1 MNETNKHTINDKEL
15 EILALWN
22 EKQIFEKSLEH
33 PASLDTPRGSFS
45 FYDGPPFAT
54 GMPHHG
60 HILAG
65 TIKDMIP
72 RYQTMRGNYV
82 RRIWGWDCHGLPVE
96 NLIEKK
102 LGLNH
107 KREIEEYGI
116 DKFNEEAKNSVLE
129 YEHEWKKI
137 VPRLGRFID
146 MEHAYKTMDAS
157 YTESIWWSFSELYKK
172 GLAYEGHKIM
182 HVCTRCETSLAQSE
196 VALGYKD
203 VTDISVTVKLELI
216 DEPGTFLLAWT
227 TTPWTLPGNVAAAV
241 KQDAEYT
248 YFSMEGDTH
257 VGNTYVVASERITYA
272 TKGAPYTALRTVVG
286 SELVGKKYIPA
297 FNYYKDTELENKE
310 NIWKV
315 WHADFVTMDTGTGIV
330 HEAPAFGAED
340 MELAKKLS
348 LPVIKHVRMD
358 GTFTPE
364 VSDFQGL
371 YVKQKGDTQ
380 STDIEIIKKL
390 AHTGKLFAKEKL
402 IHSYPHCWRCDTP
415 LLNYATSS
423 WFVDVPKL
431 KEKLISENQKIGWVP
446 EHIKDGRFGKWLE
459 GAREW
464 AVSRSRYWGAPLP
477 VWKCAECDKVEV
489 IGSLEEL
496 GSKLTAHNTYGVM
509 RHGECVGNTEDL
521 ADSGKNI
528 DNHLTEKG
536 RADTLAE
543 AQRLLSEGKPDIII
557 SSPLLRAQETTHI
570 LKEALGLPDEAVLT
584 DDRLREFAFGAHDGK
599 KFDEFWDE
607 MRYLHYHFDA
617 TMQGSESYRGV
628 QERMLSVIFDSEKK
642 YQGKKILLVT
652 HGGPMWML
660 IAGAKHMSDD
670 QARAYRQEMKKIQGP
685 RYFLP
690 NARVVDLEYVPFP
703 NNGKALDFHRPHIDE
718 VTYACSCGSS
728 MKRIPD
734 VFDCWYESGSMPFAQ
749 LHYPFEN
756 KELFAKMFPAEFI
769 AEGMDQTRGWF
780 YSLINLSVGLFD
792 VSSYKHV
799 VVNGLVL
806 ASDGQKMS
814 KKLKNYTDPLELVE
828 KYGADALRYY
838 MISSPIVRGENLSFS
853 DQDLGEVYRKVIVR
867 LENVL
872 SFYHLFTDNTTKPDN
887 QSTHVLDKWIL
898 SRLNSVVQEATVGLD
913 AYELDKAVKG
923 IDGFV
928 DDLSTWYLR
937 RSRDRMKDDTNLADK
952 QAALATLSFVL
963 REFAKVIAPVMP
975 FLAERLYLGVPHERE
990 SVHLESWPIAGS
1002 IDEVVIGEM
1011 SMVRE
1016 FVTHALEARTKSG
1029 IKVRQ
1034 PLASLGLNIEML
1046 PEYLSIIADEVNV
1059 KEVIYEAAQTER
1071 VVLDT
1076 TITPELQKEGDVREI
1091 MRAIQ
1096 DLRKQQGYTPKD
1108 TPSLLVHV
1116 SDPSFIL
1123 EFSEQIQT
1131 SCSLA
1136 KILITDVAL
1145 EDVGTIIVG
1154 GLEYKMSLQ

>member
-15 EILALWN
+15 ATLAFWN
-22 EKQIFEKSLEH
+22 EAKIFEKTLHH
-33 PASLDTPRGSFS
+33 PASLETPKGDFS

-72 RYQTMRGNYV
+72 RYQTMRGNHV
-82 RRIWGWDCHGLPVE
+82 RRVWGWDCHGLPVE

-107 KREIEEYGI
+107 KKEIEEYGI
-116 DKFNEEAKNSVLE
+116 DKFNEAAKNSVLE

-203 VTDISVTVKLELI
+203 VTDISVTAKLELV
-216 DEPGTFLLAWT
+216 DEPRVYLLAWT

-241 KQDAEYT
+241 KQDAEYV
-248 YFSMEGDTH
+248 YFTMDGEVH
-257 VGNTYVVASERITYA
+257 AGNTYIVASDRISYA
-272 TKGAPYTALRTVVG
+272 TKGAAHTVVRTVMG
-286 SELVGKKYIPA
+286 SELVGKKYIPV
-297 FNYYKDTELENKE
+297 FDYYKDVELENKE

-348 LPVIKHVRMD
+348 LPIIKHVRMD
-358 GTFTPE
+358 GTFAPE

-446 EHIKDGRFGKWLE
+446 DHIKDGRFGKWLE

-477 VWKCAECDKVEV
+477 VWKCADCDKVEV
-489 IGSLEEL
+489 IGSLDEL
-496 GSKLTAHNTYGVM
+496 GKKLSANNTYSAM
-509 RHGECVGNTEDL
+509 RHGECVGNTMDL
-521 ADSGKNI
+521 ADSGKNT

-536 RADTLAE
+536 RADTLLE

-557 SSPLLRAQETTHI
+557 TSPLLRARETTQI
-570 LKEALGLPDEAVLT
+570 LKDSLGLSEDAIIVDE
-584 DDRLREFAFGAHDGK
+584 RLREFGFGAHDGK

-617 TMQGSESYRGV
+617 TMEGSESYRMV
-628 QERMLSVIFDSEKK
+628 QERMLSVVLDAEKK
-642 YQGKKILLVT
+642 YIGKKVLLVT

-660 IAGAKHMSDD
+660 IAATKHMSDD

-690 NARVVDLEYVPFP
+690 NARAIDLEYVPFP

-718 VTYACSCGSS
+718 VVYPCSCGAT

-734 VFDCWYESGSMPFAQ
+734 V
-749 LHYPFEN
+749 N
-756 KELFAKMFPAEFI
+756 
-769 AEGMDQTRGWF
+769 
-780 YSLINLSVGLFD
+780 
-792 VSSYKHV
+792 
-799 VVNGLVL
+799 
-806 ASDGQKMS
+806 
-814 KKLKNYTDPLELVE
+814 
-828 KYGADALRYY
+828 
-838 MISSPIVRGENLSFS
+838 
-853 DQDLGEVYRKVIVR
+853 
-867 LENVL
+867 
-872 SFYHLFTDNTTKPDN
+872 
-887 QSTHVLDKWIL
+887 
-898 SRLNSVVQEATVGLD
+898 QEACR
-913 AYELDKAVKG
+913 
-923 IDGFV
+923 
-928 DDLSTWYLR
+928 LR
-937 RSRDRMKDDTNLADK
+937 NCTTHLKTK
-952 QAALATLSFVL
+952 
-963 REFAKVIAPVMP
+963 I
-975 FLAERLYLGVPHERE
+975 FLQRC
-990 SVHLESWPIAGS
+990 
-1002 IDEVVIGEM
+1002 
-1011 SMVRE
+1011 
-1016 FVTHALEARTKSG
+1016 F
-1029 IKVRQ
+1029 Q
-1034 PLASLGLNIEML
+1034 
-1046 PEYLSIIADEVNV
+1046 
-1059 KEVIYEAAQTER
+1059 QT
-1071 VVLDT
+1071 
-1076 TITPELQKEGDVREI
+1076 
-1091 MRAIQ
+1091 
-1096 DLRKQQGYTPKD
+1096 
-1108 TPSLLVHV
+1108 SLLRVWTRQ
-1116 SDPSFIL
+1116 
-1123 EFSEQIQT
+1123 E
-1131 SCSLA
+1131 
-1136 KILITDVAL
+1136 
-1145 EDVGTIIVG
+1145 G
-1154 GLEYKMSLQ
+1154 GSTRS